1 MVDRGRMPHVGW
13 QRRCHSYGDI
23 LNAHIKSFLN
33 VRADHESTSVFIH
46 RFNNL
51 MSKAQMSDDF
61 TGAHVRQLLTS
72 FVFLQSIP
80 THLHRELM
88 AFVSQQRRQADPEAD
103 AAVNLLEVP
112 VDVLLDSLRARLG
125 PDARISA
132 PPGDPQ
138 APSVKPIVKSH
149 ERPWS
154 KKTPSSIITFHSVP
168 FHLSRQI
175 CCAASDFRA
184 YLGGR
189 Q

>member
-1 MVDRGRMPHVGW
+1 MFVLIMSPR
-13 QRRCHSYGDI
+13 
-23 LNAHIKSFLN
+23 
-33 VRADHESTSVFIH
+33 TSVFIH

-88 AFVSQQRRQADPEAD
+88 AFVSQQRRQADPAEAD
-103 AAVNLLEVP
+103 AAVNLLEDLAGTCP
-112 VDVLLDSLRARLG
+112 WMFFLTPFGRDCMG

-138 APSVKPIVKSH
+138 APSVKPIVKSP

-154 KKTPSSIITFHSVP
+154 KKTPSPSTSTPSLSSPHVKFATCRWRRPNLPWWTTARPNVSPASVVKV
-168 FHLSRQI
+168 RKTWNN
-175 CCAASDFRA
+175 R
-184 YLGGR
+184 
-189 Q
+189 